1 MCRSHHSA
9 MMLTQRISVLAHD
22 FAKQCKV
29 GALKVD
35 DKSRLTKDK
44 RSLST
49 SEVQLSRKS
58 EYIDHVLV

>member
-1 MCRSHHSA
+1 